1 MTVPDDWLPYLVHD
15 CDGST
20 QCEDE
25 CRGFALFA
33 PSQAHAHG
41 AGLLHPDL
49 DEDAVTAAPRPG
61 WEPLRP
67 FAITGRGDLPL
78 PNGRTASALLLA
90 YREAGWSEDG
100 RNCSCCDGGEWE
112 AIPESVLC
120 CYEGEG
126 TCKACAPEGCE
137 SCQEERAAGGAP

>member
-1 MTVPDDWLPYLVHD
+1 MIPADWLPYLVHD
-15 CDGST
+15 CYGST

-25 CRGFALFA
+25 CRGFLLFA
-33 PSQAHAHG
+33 PSPEHAHG

-49 DEDAVTAAPRPG
+49 DEDAISVEQRPDY
-61 WEPLRP
+61 EPLRP
-67 FAITGRGDLPL
+67 FALPSGRVPL

-100 RNCSCCDGGEWE
+100 RNCYCCDGGEWE

-120 CYEGEG
+120 CYDGCG
-126 TCKACAPEGCE
+126 ACKACAPLGCE
-137 SCQEERAAGGAP
+137 ACQEERAAAGGAP